1 MAPELLG
8 RRTGLCAPQREC
20 RKGVRRRTP
29 GPDCTSGAPMRQL
42 PCDLEFSSQ
51 STSWASPPQWQDEPK
66 WLPLNDLRSTFCDD
80 HEVPSISKERHGGN
94 FASFPESH
102 LPATSSKQEDRGT
115 VRCSVLS

>member
-1 MAPELLG
+1 MVGALFDMGPAFLGFLAGKKQLPEIALNAIHKSSSWLRKLLG
-8 RRTGLCAPQREC
+8 PRTGLWAPQREC

-66 WLPLNDLRSTFCDD
+66 WLPL
-80 HEVPSISKERHGGN
+80 
-94 FASFPESH
+94 
-102 LPATSSKQEDRGT
+102 
-115 VRCSVLS
+115 